1 MINAETIYHI
11 EIMTVDGQ
19 ILISKNMEQKNTISI
34 PTDTWSNGMYLIRV
48 IDDAGKQMHL
58 EKLLKIL

>member
-1 MINAETIYHI
+1 
-11 EIMTVDGQ
+11 MTVDGQ